1 MNAGAAANA
10 GIKLFLISVMA
21 NIKKKIKKITRP
33 QAASDKLQ
41 AGRRPAPG
49 RGWGIRALRQ
59 PQPPAKYI
67 GFSRI
72 SQELF
77 CRRTL
82 ESRIRWGAGQ
92 SFKPQA
98 ASFKRQAAS
107 VKLESFFSKI

>member
-1 MNAGAAANA
+1 M
-10 GIKLFLISVMA
+10 
-21 NIKKKIKKITRP
+21 TRL
-33 QAASDKLQ
+33 QAASYKLQ
-41 AGRRPAPG
+41 ATSGPEAHPPAGVGTRPRPK

-67 GFSRI
+67 GFSRR

-82 ESRIRWGAGQ
+82 ESRIRWGARQ

-107 VKLESFFSKI
+107 VKLESLVS

>member
-1 MNAGAAANA
+1 MNAGAAVNV

-33 QAASDKLQ
+33 QAASHKRQ
-41 AGRRPAPG
+41 ASSGPEAHPK
-49 RGWGIRALRQ
+49 RGWEIRALRQ

-67 GFSRI
+67 GFYRI
-72 SQELF
+72 CQEIF

-82 ESRIRWGAGQ
+82 ESRIRSGARQ

-98 ASFKRQAAS
+98 ASFKRQATS
-107 VKLESFFSKI
+107 VKLESLVS